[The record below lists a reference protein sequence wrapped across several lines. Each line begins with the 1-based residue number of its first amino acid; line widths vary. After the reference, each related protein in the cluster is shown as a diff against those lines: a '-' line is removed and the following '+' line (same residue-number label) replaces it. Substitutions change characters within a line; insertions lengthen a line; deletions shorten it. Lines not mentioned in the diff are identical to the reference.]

1 MVAWVALGGLIFAGS
16 WWDIIGVFFLPV
28 FALLGL
34 VGFLFL
40 FFLPCFNF
48 SVPPLWMEG

>member
-1 MVAWVALGGLIFAGS
+1 MAWVALGGLIFAGS

-34 VGFLFL
+34 VGFLF
-40 FFLPCFNF
+40 FPFLALRLF
-48 SVPPLWMEG
+48 SVPPFWMEG

>member
-16 WWDIIGVFFLPV
+16 WWDIIGVFLLPV

-34 VGFLFL
+34 VDFHFFVFLAL
-40 FFLPCFNF
+40 LDF